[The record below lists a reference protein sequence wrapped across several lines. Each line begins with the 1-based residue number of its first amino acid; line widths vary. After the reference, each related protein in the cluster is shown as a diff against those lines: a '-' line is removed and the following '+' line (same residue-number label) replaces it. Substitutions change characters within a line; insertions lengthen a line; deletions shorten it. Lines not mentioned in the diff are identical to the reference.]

1 MDRLFK
7 TLGGFLGFL
16 AGLILTVGLLLTP
29 HLVPWD
35 FGYGAGLAWPASLI
49 ALIFLLD
56 AGILALVLWFAGRL
70 VRGAASWKEGR
81 VILAAVLIAFTANT
95 LYMFLV
101 DLFGLRSGPRALV
114 AVLGVPVIYGNLG
127 AVLGR
132 ISSRDAMLNILAG
145 ALTTMGAGLIIV
157 ALIRGW

>member
-1 MDRLFK
+1 MFK

-16 AGLILTVGLLLTP
+16 AGLILTVGLLLAP

-35 FGYGAGLAWPASLI
+35 FGYGAALDWPALLI
-49 ALIFLLD
+49 ALAFLLG

-70 VRGAASWKEGR
+70 VRGAASWREGP
-81 VILAAVLIAFTANT
+81 VILAAILIAFTANT

-101 DLFGLRSGPRALV
+101 DLFGLRSGLRALV

-132 ISSRDAMLNILAG
+132 TSLKDSMLNILAG
-145 ALTTMGAGLIIV
+145 ALTTMGAGFIIA